1 MKVRQKLEKHFKDV
15 QDVEFTIQEGKLFML
30 QTRNGKRT
38 AAAALKF
45 SMDMVKEKLIDWE
58 TAILRNPADQLDQ
71 LARPDLRS
79 RRRQE
84 RPRPSPPVSLP
95 VLALPPARSTS
106 MRIVPSPPS
115 KKVRRCFS
123 SAMKPALKIF
133 AA

>member
-1 MKVRQKLEKHFKDV
+1 V

-58 TAILRNPADQLDQ
+58 TAVLRNPADQLDQ

-79 RRRQE
+79 RRSQEGQGHRHRPPGRSWCRLRQDLLQR
-84 RPRPSPPVSLP
+84 RPRRHRREKGEKVLLVRVETSP
-95 VLALPPARSTS
+95 
-106 MRIVPSPPS
+106 
-115 KKVRRCFS
+115 
-123 SAMKPALKIF
+123 KIF